1 LLAKIFS
8 PTPTRDEDVCGEDG
22 RRCAEA
28 ALIPWQDNIEAAERW
43 NDTTSDCERTT
54 FIAFEYSSVRLG
66 SNLHR
71 NVIFRGTVVP
81 KRPIR
86 YIDAN
91 REWRLWEIL
100 DKECLSSGTGCD
112 ALAFPH
118 NSNISNG
125 RMFAVDYAG
134 VSSEKEQAARARLR
148 MKIEPIIEIMQ
159 HKGDSECRNGLTGVL
174 GGEDELCDFEKF
186 ENLAFTAVNG
196 KPEVDDCYDGPFAD
210 YAPHKGPNCLTH
222 NSYARYA

>member
-1 LLAKIFS
+1 
-8 PTPTRDEDVCGEDG
+8 
-22 RRCAEA
+22 
-28 ALIPWQDNIEAAERW
+28 
-43 NDTTSDCERTT
+43 
-54 FIAFEYSSVRLG
+54 
-66 SNLHR
+66 
-71 NVIFRGTVVP
+71 
-81 KRPIR
+81 
-86 YIDAN
+86 
-91 REWRLWEIL
+91 
-100 DKECLSSGTGCD
+100 
-112 ALAFPH
+112 
-118 NSNISNG
+118 
-125 RMFAVDYAG
+125 MFAVDYAG